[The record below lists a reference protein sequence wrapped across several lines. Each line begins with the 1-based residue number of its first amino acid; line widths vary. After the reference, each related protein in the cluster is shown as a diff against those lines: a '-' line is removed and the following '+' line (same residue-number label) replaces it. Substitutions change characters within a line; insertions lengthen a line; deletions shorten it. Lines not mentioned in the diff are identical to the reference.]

1 MTFNAADLSAN
12 LDNPVW
18 RINHLYKIIIKGND
32 DEDDEGLVIQFKMNR
47 AQRRLVARL
56 HNRNLILKARQM
68 GFSTLVCIVW
78 LDTAL
83 FSKSPIR
90 CGVIAQDREAAEI
103 LFRGKILYAYDNLP
117 EPLRAAMPVTKRTA
131 SEIEFGHNG
140 SSIRVATSMR
150 SGTIHRLHVC
160 LSGDTDILLKD
171 GVTKPIR
178 DIEVGDLVMTGKASY
193 LPAQALVKNRIED
206 VGEPMLSLDIHGWH
220 KNLKLT
226 ANHQILTREFKTG
239 APVWKDA
246 GSVEPGDY
254 IAFPVREISNKLRS
268 RCLPFGP
275 QTVCFENGKRT
286 KDAGQRIPVTFDLG
300 LLIGMYLAEGHVR
313 RTETTFALHR
323 GDEVSWFCDLLEKFS
338 EYFTSYRIYDF
349 KTSLTTSVVV
359 NGKLFA
365 EFVSSFFGCGS
376 DKKIPDSVWGYGRK
390 FVDGL
395 IFGYFQGDGCFSNP
409 REVQITSIRQQLIN
423 QIRMLLLSTRFGA
436 SSIYHRPAGR
446 YYGRNCKE
454 TWVLKMH
461 GAANWKFREYFGL
474 ELPEIGSRIGQIAL
488 SMPGKRNPI
497 GRKNW
502 RRGKDYYW
510 MRIKSVDI
518 AEDEP
523 FVYDIVLPKDPHNYV
538 TVNGV
543 VHNSEFGKICA
554 KYPDKAKEVV
564 TGSIPAVPTSGILII
579 ESTAEGQEG
588 AFYEM
593 SERARALQ
601 ESGAKLS
608 TKDYRFHFFPWWEA
622 PEYVLP
628 ACSVSISPVL
638 LRYFTTI
645 EGKIGRKLSDEQRAW
660 YAATVDSDFSGDQSL
675 MWQEYPSFPEE
686 AFQVSTEGCYYA
698 EQLSAARKAGRI
710 IKGLPILPVPVN
722 TFWDLGRGDMSTIWC
737 HQFATMQD
745 RFLYYY
751 ENSGEDLIHYVTELQ
766 RWAAENRVTF
776 GVHYLPHEADYKRLG
791 KDPDTNQTLKEMF
804 EELWPNQRFEIVPR
818 ISNLQ
823 AGITATRQA
832 FPSAHFDEE
841 GCAVGLKRVG
851 NYRKKWNKT
860 TGCWSDQEQSDDNAH
875 GADAL
880 RQWGQEKASGN
891 VFSSMRAPA
900 SGFKRRGSPMAV

>member
-1 MTFNAADLSAN
+1 MSFSATDLSAN

-32 DEDDEGLVIQFKMNR
+32 DEEDEGLVIQFKMNR
-47 AQRRLVARL
+47 AQRRLVVRL

-90 CGVIAQDREAAEI
+90 CGIVAQDREAAES

-117 EPLRAAMPVTKRTA
+117 EPLRAVMPVTKRTA

-150 SGTIHRLHVC
+150 SGTIHRLHV
-160 LSGDTDILLKD
+160 
-171 GVTKPIR
+171 
-178 DIEVGDLVMTGKASY
+178 
-193 LPAQALVKNRIED
+193 
-206 VGEPMLSLDIHGWH
+206 
-220 KNLKLT
+220 
-226 ANHQILTREFKTG
+226 
-239 APVWKDA
+239 
-246 GSVEPGDY
+246 
-254 IAFPVREISNKLRS
+254 
-268 RCLPFGP
+268 
-275 QTVCFENGKRT
+275 
-286 KDAGQRIPVTFDLG
+286 
-300 LLIGMYLAEGHVR
+300 
-313 RTETTFALHR
+313 
-323 GDEVSWFCDLLEKFS
+323 S
-338 EYFTSYRIYDF
+338 E
-349 KTSLTTSVVV
+349 L
-359 NGKLFA
+359 
-365 EFVSSFFGCGS
+365 
-376 DKKIPDSVWGYGRK
+376 
-390 FVDGL
+390 
-395 IFGYFQGDGCFSNP
+395 
-409 REVQITSIRQQLIN
+409 
-423 QIRMLLLSTRFGA
+423 
-436 SSIYHRPAGR
+436 
-446 YYGRNCKE
+446 
-454 TWVLKMH
+454 
-461 GAANWKFREYFGL
+461 
-474 ELPEIGSRIGQIAL
+474 
-488 SMPGKRNPI
+488 
-497 GRKNW
+497 
-502 RRGKDYYW
+502 
-510 MRIKSVDI
+510 
-518 AEDEP
+518 
-523 FVYDIVLPKDPHNYV
+523 
-538 TVNGV
+538 
-543 VHNSEFGKICA
+543 GKICA

-593 SERARALQ
+593 SERARALH

-608 TKDYRFHFFPWWEA
+608 PKDYRFHFFPWWEA

-628 ACSVSISPVL
+628 AGSVSFSPVM

-645 EGKIGRKLSDEQRAW
+645 EGKIGRKLREEQRAW
-660 YAATVDSDFSGDQSL
+660 YAATVEADFSGDQSL

-722 TFWDLGRGDMSTIWC
+722 TFWDLGRGDMTTVWC

-804 EELWPNQRFEIVPR
+804 EELWPGQRFEIVSR

-900 SGFKRRGSPMAV
+900 SGFKRRGSPMSV

>member
-1 MTFNAADLSAN
+1 MSFSATDLSAN

-32 DEDDEGLVIQFKMNR
+32 DEEDEGLVIQFKMNR
-47 AQRRLVARL
+47 AQRRLVVRL

-90 CGVIAQDREAAEI
+90 CGIVAQDREAAES

-117 EPLRAAMPVTKRTA
+117 EPLRAVMPVTKRTA

-160 LSGDTDILLKD
+160 LSGDTEVLLKD
-171 GVTKPIR
+171 GVAKRIK
-178 DIEVGDLVMTGKASY
+178 DVMPGEMVMNDKGSY
-193 LPAQALVKNRIED
+193 QVVKALVKNRIED
-206 VGEPMLSLDIHGWH
+206 VGHPLISIKTSGYYDP
-220 KNLKLT
+220 LKAT
-226 ANHQILTREFKTG
+226 GNHSIMTREHATG
-239 APVWKDA
+239 RPVWKQA
-246 GSVEPGDY
+246 NEIIPGDY
-254 IAFPVREISNKLRS
+254 IAFPVRETSMKLRHGS
-268 RCLPFGP
+268 LPFGSS
-275 QTVCFENGKRT
+275 EYAYDERGKRIPNT
-286 KDAGQRIPVTFDLG
+286 GHRIAVDEDLG
-300 LLIGMYLAEGHVR
+300 FLIGFYLAEGSIR
-313 RTETTFALHR
+313 RTETTFSIHR
-323 GDEVSWFCDLLEKFS
+323 DEVEMILARLQKYSDYFS
-338 EYFTSYRIYDF
+338 SLRVYHHQD
-349 KTSLTTSVVV
+349 SLTSTVTV
-359 NGKLFA
+359 NGGEFA
-365 EFVSSFFGCGS
+365 EFVANFFGAGP
-376 DKKIPDSVWGYGRK
+376 DKRIPDAVWGYGRK
-390 FVDGL
+390 FLDGL
-395 IFGYFQGDGCFSNP
+395 VFGYFSGDGCFTSDN
-409 REVQITSIRQQLIN
+409 QIQVTSIRRQLID
-423 QIRMLLLSTRFGA
+423 QMRMVLQTLRFGVP
-436 SSIYHRPAGR
+436 SIYRRPAGT
-446 YYGRNCKE
+446 YYGRACKE
-454 TWVLKMH
+454 VWVLKLH

-474 ELPEIGSRIGQIAL
+474 PLPAVNTKAAKWRIENGM
-488 SMPGKRNPI
+488 SPS
-497 GRKNW
+497 GRKLW
-502 RRGKDYYW
+502 RRGAEHYW
-510 MRIKSVDI
+510 ARVTSAELV
-518 AEDEP
+518 EDEE
-523 FVYDIVLPKDPHNYV
+523 FVYDIALDNSPHNYV

-593 SERARALQ
+593 SERARALH

-608 TKDYRFHFFPWWEA
+608 PKDYRFHFFPWWEA

-628 ACSVSISPVL
+628 AGSVSFSPVM

-645 EGKIGRKLSDEQRAW
+645 EGKIGRKLREEQRAW
-660 YAATVDSDFSGDQSL
+660 YAATVEADFSGDQSL

-722 TFWDLGRGDMSTIWC
+722 TFWDLGRGDMTTVWC

-804 EELWPNQRFEIVPR
+804 EELWPGQRFEIVSR

-900 SGFKRRGSPMAV
+900 SGFKRRGSPMSV